1 MKKDHPIFKA
11 AVIVKNQQECDIARK
26 ICEEHK
32 LPTWEDREF
41 AFRFVEYD
49 EDDDIYLKYQ
59 FSEED
64 NTGFFI
70 DHISDEDCVDDYNV
84 MSIKEFEELAI
95 DYSLIGLSLKQL
107 KEKFKET
114 FRS

>member
-11 AVIVKNQQECDIARK
+11 AVIVKNQEECDIARK
-26 ICEEHK
+26 ICEEHE
-32 LPTWEDREF
+32 LPKWEDVEL

-59 FSEED
+59 QEEQD

-70 DHISDEDCVDDYNV
+70 DNISEEDDIEDYNV
-84 MSIKEFEELAI
+84 MSIKEFEELAR
-95 DYSLIGLSLKQL
+95 DYSLIGLSLEQL
-107 KEKFKET
+107 KQKFQET
-114 FRS
+114 LRS